1 MSHFKYGLR
10 DFKGLAIEKLW
21 KDTQSYKVVRLDF
34 SEVKPYLGFEYFRQE
49 FYELLRARFVFL
61 DLKAAGE
68 DISSV
73 TRQISERLREQ
84 ENNSLVVLIDE
95 YDAPLTAC
103 LDDPELF
110 NKVRGLLSGFY
121 AILKSNDQVL
131 RFMFITGITK
141 FTGIFSELNNLIDI
155 SLSPSYG
162 TLLGFTRQEVQEYFD
177 GYLNEFSEIL
187 GISRSDL
194 LEQLS
199 QHYDGFCFEETA
211 TQKVFTPWSLL
222 KFFF

>member
-1 MSHFKYGLR
+1 M
-10 DFKGLAIEKLW
+10 
-21 KDTQSYKVVRLDF
+21 
-34 SEVKPYLGFEYFRQE
+34 
-49 FYELLRARFVFL
+49 

-73 TRQISERLREQ
+73 TRQISERLSEQ

-110 NKVRGLLSGFY
+110 NKVRGLLSSFY
-121 AILKSNDQVL
+121 AVLKSNDRVL

-141 FTGIFSELNNLIDI
+141 FNKASIFSALNNLSDL
-155 SLSPSYG
+155 SLTPRYG
-162 TLLGFTRQEVQEYFD
+162 TLLGYTHQEIQEYFG
-177 GYLNEFSEIL
+177 GYLAKASEIL
-187 GISRSDL
+187 GIKKEEL
-194 LEQLS
+194 LEQLTK
-199 QHYDGFCFEETA
+199 HYDGFCFEETA

-222 KFFF
+222 SFF